1 MAAIITDGPR
11 TSRGARGGVAT
22 PARRRPR
29 PGRGAIRLGSRQ
41 VVSVRGRRLPTAEA
55 DRTRRRNATLII
67 ALAVAAVAAALVLSG
82 FSTQRSLEIAAARE
96 QEKALIDQVE
106 VLERDT
112 EYLRSTAEIAR
123 RAAELGMVT
132 PEQPAILVAGP
143 EGLAEVRPAEAEARG
158 IIDLNGAPTRP
169 APPTSDPAQTAQ
181 VPGMAGPVVEERPG
195 PGRGALTPY
204 APAPPAA
211 PPAPEQAPAAPPPAP
226 ENAPAPPPANPPAP
240 ENAPAPPGP
249 APAPAVD

>member
-1 MAAIITDGPR
+1 M
-11 TSRGARGGVAT
+11 
-22 PARRRPR
+22 
-29 PGRGAIRLGSRQ
+29 
-41 VVSVRGRRLPTAEA
+41 VSVRGRRLPTVEA
-55 DRTRRRNATLII
+55 DRTRRRNAMLII

-82 FSTQRSLEIAAARE
+82 VSTQRSLDIAEARE

-132 PEQPAILVAGP
+132 PDQPAILVAGP

-169 APPTSDPAQTAQ
+169 AAPTSDPAQTAR
-181 VPGMAGPVVEERPG
+181 VPGMAGPVVEERPD

-204 APAPPAA
+204 APAA
-211 PPAPEQAPAAPPPAP
+211 PPAPERGPAAPPPPAP
-226 ENAPAPPPANPPAP
+226 ENAPANP
-240 ENAPAPPGP
+240 P
-249 APAPAVD
+249 APAPAPVPPAPAVD